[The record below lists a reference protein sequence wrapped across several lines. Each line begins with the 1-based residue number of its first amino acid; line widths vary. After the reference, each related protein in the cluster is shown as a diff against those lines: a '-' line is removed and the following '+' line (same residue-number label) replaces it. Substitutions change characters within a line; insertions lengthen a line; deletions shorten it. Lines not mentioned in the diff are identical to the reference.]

1 MTRLEQLERMVEVL
15 RGALHDV
22 EAVDYPYYPETR
34 RICGESLSL
43 SDRIAAEPV
52 ELTDAEVVIGWAMAD
67 GRHSM
72 QLDVTKVLFWIGDGP
87 PVFEG
92 GIPTAAAWIRAQGAE

>member
-15 RGALHDV
+15 REACERFCHDSDWSPLIRRALAD
-22 EAVDYPYYPETR
+22 
-34 RICGESLSL
+34 CN
-43 SDRIAAEPV
+43 RIAAEPV

-72 QLDVTKVLFWIGDGP
+72 QLDVTKVLLWVGDGP

-92 GIPTAAAWIRAQGAE
+92 GLPTAAAWIRAQGVER

>member
-43 SDRIAAEPV
+43 ADRIASEPV
-52 ELTDAEVVIGWAMAD
+52 ELSQYQPPICNDD
-67 GRHSM
+67 P
-72 QLDVTKVLFWIGDGP
+72 GP
-87 PVFEG
+87 WCG
-92 GIPTAAAWIRAQGAE
+92 TCARCRAQRLIAEIEREL